1 MTIGLVV
8 HLIVYFDRFFV
19 YVYVTSNMSII
30 VVVEL
35 RHHTNHESCD
45 VSLV

>member
-8 HLIVYFDRFFV
+8 HLVVYFARFFV
-19 YVYVTSNMSII
+19 YVYVTSNVSII
-30 VVVEL
+30 VVEL